1 MASHYGAVPTRSCCG
16 AFRDAL
22 MDCWLRC
29 RAGSGVRCCCCCPLK
44 VPTKSRAL
52 AYAQAHCLY
61 VDADAAVENR
71 AAVEVERAALPPKAR
86 GAIRIVVAS
95 DTHSRHI
102 DLGVLPHG
110 DLFVHCGDILMSAR
124 LWTDAGQVDKLR
136 AFNAWLGSP
145 AVPCATKVVIM
156 GNHDSVAPKLGKEQ
170 LAAVLT
176 NATYLE
182 NDLLGEGG
190 GGEGKG
196 GCLTGC
202 SGLRIFATPLSR
214 GRSGNAAYQDDAFA
228 AATEAAAANVAEP
241 VDIFITHGP
250 SQSNITSNSTPGELE
265 SWARHLRPRLHL
277 WGHAHELHG
286 VRIDDEVV
294 SVCASIS
301 DIRYR
306 AEQLA
311 VVVDLT
317 PRGGGGGGGGCDAG
331 VLVGGEEEKNGTGD
345 GTRRRGSSNRA

>member
-1 MASHYGAVPTRSCCG
+1 MASHYGEVPTRGCFG

-61 VDADAAVENR
+61 VDADATENR
-71 AAVEVERAALPPKAR
+71 AAVEVERAALPPKAS
-86 GAIRIVVAS
+86 GAVRIIVVS
-95 DTHSRHI
+95 DTHSRHS

-156 GNHDSVAPKLGKEQ
+156 GNHDCVAPKLGKEQ

-182 NDLLGEGG
+182 NDLLGEGA

-196 GCLTGC
+196 AKGGS
-202 SGLRIFATPLSR
+202 SGLRIFATPLSQ

-228 AATEAAAANVAEP
+228 AATKAAAANVAEP

-250 SQSNITSNSTPGELE
+250 SQRIITSNSTPGELE

-277 WGHAHELHG
+277 WGHAHDLHG

-301 DIRYR
+301 DIRSG
-306 AEQLA
+306 AEIHYIYS
-311 VVVDLT
+311 V
-317 PRGGGGGGGGCDAG
+317 
-331 VLVGGEEEKNGTGD
+331 
-345 GTRRRGSSNRA
+345 